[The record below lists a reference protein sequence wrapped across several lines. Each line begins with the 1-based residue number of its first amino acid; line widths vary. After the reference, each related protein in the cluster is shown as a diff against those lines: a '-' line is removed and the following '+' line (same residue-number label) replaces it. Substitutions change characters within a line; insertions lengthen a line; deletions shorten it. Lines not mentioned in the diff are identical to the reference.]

1 MNLRS
6 RLLLAS
12 GILLGVVLLGAIV
25 LLQTQQS
32 YLIDQVDDQLA
43 AARPL
48 VRVRPPSMS
57 ELPPE
62 PPQAESDS
70 PISNVYIGTIDAG
83 GSLVTVLQGQL
94 LDDAPAL
101 DLTDT
106 ELQQHANGAP
116 ITVGGQ
122 QTGARFRVAVIQ
134 PTTASDQLSIVA
146 LPLDEVDNA
155 VSRLRWTLGGV
166 LIAVAIVLVVVVWWV
181 QRLSLRP
188 IARLTAA
195 ADAIAGGD
203 HGHRVLVAD
212 PRTEAGKLATA
223 FNVMLD
229 ERDATEER
237 LRVFVA
243 DASHEL
249 RTPLTSIRGYLD
261 LYREGGFQGRPELD
275 DMVRRMSQESNRMND
290 LVEDLLLLAN
300 LDQHRPLRRERV
312 DLGHL
317 LTDAASD
324 AAVLQPERPITVD
337 IAAPGRIETI
347 GDTYRLQQV
356 ISALI
361 ANALTYTQRHAR
373 LHLIARATPVGCE
386 LVVADDG
393 PGIAAHDA
401 ARVFDRF
408 YRGDASRTRRT
419 GGSGL
424 GLAIA
429 QSIVHAHG
437 GTITLRTAP
446 GQGCRFVITLPSH
459 ELLGRPERSP
469 HETDVA
475 PHLHPP
481 PCSIDPDDATS
492 PQLNPTSKRP
502 AGRIR

>member
-1 MNLRS
+1 MNLRA

-32 YLIDQVDDQLA
+32 YLIDQIDDQLA
-43 AARPL
+43 AASPL
-48 VRVRPPSMS
+48 VRVRPPIRS

-62 PPQAESDS
+62 PPQAASDS
-70 PISNVYIGTIDAG
+70 PISNVYIGTIDDG

-106 ELQQHANGAP
+106 ELHQLANGAP

-122 QTGARFRVAVIQ
+122 QTDARFRVAVIQ
-134 PTTASDQLSIVA
+134 PIASDPLSIVA

-155 VSRLRWTLGGV
+155 VGRLRWTLGGV
-166 LIAVAIVLVVVVWWV
+166 LIAVAIVLIVVVWWV

-337 IAAPGRIETI
+337 IAAPLPIETV
-347 GDTYRLQQV
+347 GDTHRLQQV

-361 ANALTYTQRHAR
+361 TNTLAYTERPAR
-373 LHLIARATPVGCE
+373 LHLTASATPDGCE
-386 LVVADDG
+386 IIVADDG

-429 QSIVHAHG
+429 QSIVHAHR

-459 ELLGRPERSP
+459 ESPGRPAQSP
-469 HETDVA
+469 RETDVA
-475 PHLHPP
+475 QHQG
-481 PCSIDPDDATS
+481 PCPLS
-492 PQLNPTSKRP
+492 P
-502 AGRIR
+502 AGGRDVV

>member
-1 MNLRS
+1 MNLRT

-12 GILLGVVLLGAIV
+12 GIILGVVVVGATV
-25 LLQTQQS
+25 LLQTQRS
-32 YLIDQVDDQLA
+32 YLVDQVDDQLA

-48 VRVRPPSMS
+48 VRDRPPTMS

-62 PPQAESDS
+62 PPPAASDS
-70 PISNVYIGTIDAG
+70 PISNVYIGTIDDDD
-83 GSLVTVLQGQL
+83 SLVTVLQGQL

-101 DLTDT
+101 DLTRT

-116 ITVGGQ
+116 ITVDGQ
-122 QTGARFRVAVIQ
+122 ETGARFRVAVIQ
-134 PTTASDQLSIVA
+134 ATATDQLSIVA
-146 LPLDEVDNA
+146 LPLDEVDSA

-166 LIAVAIVLVVVVWWV
+166 LASVAIVLFVVVWWV

-275 DMVRRMSQESNRMND
+275 DMVRRMSQESHRMND

-337 IAAPGRIETI
+337 IAAPRAIETV
-347 GDTYRLQQV
+347 GDTHRLQQV

-361 ANALTYTQRHAR
+361 SNTLTYTPRHAR
-373 LHLIARATPVGCE
+373 LHLSASATPDGCE
-386 LVVADDG
+386 VIVADDG

-437 GTITLRTAP
+437 GTVTLRTAP

-459 ELLGRPERSP
+459 VRAHGACAS
-469 HETDVA
+469 A
-475 PHLHPP
+475 P
-481 PCSIDPDDATS
+481 
-492 PQLNPTSKRP
+492 
-502 AGRIR
+502 